1 MKYYT
6 SYPVAICLVRLI
18 WTVVGIVAPSKWDWQ
33 EIGCSQPPL
42 EDVNAEAIVTGE
54 FRRTAGAE
62 SERED
67 LLENLWKLGNL
78 LDDLFLSAAC
88 HISLHLPIMC
98 TWCRL
103 KHLFSP
109 GMKNHS
115 PITKVG
121 MAAWDTAR
129 SWGSLATVKFHWDRI
144 GSKIILE
151 WRCPECDGR
160 SILESHIYIDSVR
173 NHTCVCY
180 HPCLLVIEDGKRGV
194 KTGPK
199 KIRKINQ
206 RRTFSWL
213 ALCKGPSAAS
223 TSIFGWNLVSSRQC
237 RVGCKV
243 KVTNVCE
250 MAFLLFW
257 SVLCLL
263 AASCCPA
270 CIRIIPQ
277 FGRHT
282 ERRLA
287 KLFRV
292 FGLLGAP
299 HTKQRELWPTAIMCQ
314 AELTRRRVYIFPTD
328 IGKPEWNWASS
339 TVTLDCRVSLPALM
353 ELLIIFKVWEVF

>member
-42 EDVNAEAIVTGE
+42 EDVNAEAIVTGK

-78 LDDLFLSAAC
+78 LGHLFLSAAC
-88 HISLHLPIMC
+88 HVSLHLPIMC

-151 WRCPECDGR
+151 WRCPECYGR
-160 SILESHIYIDSVR
+160 SILILESHTY
-173 NHTCVCY
+173 
-180 HPCLLVIEDGKRGV
+180 K
-194 KTGPK
+194 
-199 KIRKINQ
+199 
-206 RRTFSWL
+206 
-213 ALCKGPSAAS
+213 
-223 TSIFGWNLVSSRQC
+223 
-237 RVGCKV
+237 
-243 KVTNVCE
+243 
-250 MAFLLFW
+250 
-257 SVLCLL
+257 
-263 AASCCPA
+263 
-270 CIRIIPQ
+270 
-277 FGRHT
+277 
-282 ERRLA
+282 
-287 KLFRV
+287 
-292 FGLLGAP
+292 
-299 HTKQRELWPTAIMCQ
+299 
-314 AELTRRRVYIFPTD
+314 
-328 IGKPEWNWASS
+328 
-339 TVTLDCRVSLPALM
+339 
-353 ELLIIFKVWEVF
+353 